1 MSPFDPNSFMS
12 QTIDAE
18 LDTQV
23 QLVPEGEYPAMIESI
38 EAEKDFRHG
47 IIGEAK
53 QRAGETWAS
62 FSPRFVLQAPEVA
75 AELGR
80 DKVVV
85 AHEGYF
91 LDLDSTG
98 GLDFSKGKNVG
109 LGQLRE
115 AVGQNKP
122 GPWSFGNLSGAGPVM
137 VKVSHLDGKNGKFA
151 RVTRVAKIA

>member
-1 MSPFDPNSFMS
+1 MSPFDPNSFMA
-12 QTIDAE
+12 QTVDGE

-47 IIGEAK
+47 IVGEGK
-53 QRAGETWAS
+53 KTAGATWAN

-80 DKVVV
+80 EKVVV
-85 AHEGYF
+85 AHEGIF

-98 GLDFSKGKNVG
+98 NLDFSKGKNVN
-109 LGQLRE
+109 LGQLRD

-122 GPWSFGNLSGAGPVM
+122 GPWSFSNLSGAGPVM

-151 RVTRVAKIA
+151 RVTRVAKVS